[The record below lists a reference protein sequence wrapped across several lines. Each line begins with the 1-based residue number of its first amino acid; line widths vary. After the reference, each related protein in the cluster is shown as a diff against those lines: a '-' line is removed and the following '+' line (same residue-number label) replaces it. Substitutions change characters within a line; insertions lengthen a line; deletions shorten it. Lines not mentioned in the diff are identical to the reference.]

1 MYTLRAKVNFY
12 DKEHPGRLI
21 HSGELLTTNDE
32 ARVKNLLNLNFAE
45 VVTVDKPEAPKEEPV
60 KEAVEAPAEAQNEAP
75 AEEAEAETEAKE
87 EAAEQAA
94 EAEAK
99 GSEEVAEVVTVGS
112 ESYPVAVV
120 KEALNAIGVKTAANA
135 GLKAVSKKVS
145 ELSEE
150 QAQELVKVL
159 TK

>member
-1 MYTLRAKVNFY
+1 MYTLKAKTCFY
-12 DKEHPGRLI
+12 DKEHPGRML
-21 HSGELLTTNDE
+21 HPGELLITKDE
-32 ARVKNLLNLNFAE
+32 ERVKRLQELNFAE
-45 VVTVDKPEAPKEEPV
+45 VVTVDQPEAPKEEPV
-60 KEAVEAPAEAQNEAP
+60 KEAVEAPAEAKNEAP
-75 AEEAEAETEAKE
+75 AE

-99 GSEEVAEVVTVGS
+99 EPEEVAEVVTVGS

-120 KEALNAIGVKTAANA
+120 KKALNAIGVKTAANA

-150 QAQELVKVL
+150 QAQELAKVL

>member
-1 MYTLRAKVNFY
+1 M
-12 DKEHPGRLI
+12 I

-32 ARVKNLLNLNFAE
+32 VRVKNLLALSF
-45 VVTVDKPEAPKEEPV
+45 
-60 KEAVEAPAEAQNEAP
+60 
-75 AEEAEAETEAKE
+75 
-87 EAAEQAA
+87 
-94 EAEAK
+94 
-99 GSEEVAEVVTVGS
+99 AEVVTVGS
-112 ESYPVAVV
+112 ESYPIAVV
-120 KEALNAIGVKTAANA
+120 KEALNAIGVKTAVNA

>member
-1 MYTLRAKVNFY
+1 MYTLKAKTCFY
-12 DKEHPGRLI
+12 DKEHPGRML
-21 HSGELLTTNDE
+21 HPGELLITKDE
-32 ARVKNLLNLNFAE
+32 ERVKRLQELNF
-45 VVTVDKPEAPKEEPV
+45 
-60 KEAVEAPAEAQNEAP
+60 
-75 AEEAEAETEAKE
+75 
-87 EAAEQAA
+87 
-94 EAEAK
+94 
-99 GSEEVAEVVTVGS
+99 AEVVTVGS

-150 QAQELVKVL
+150 QAQELAKVL

>member
-1 MYTLRAKVNFY
+1 MYTLKAKTCFY
-12 DKEHPGRLI
+12 DKEHPGRML
-21 HSGELLTTNDE
+21 HPGELLITKDE
-32 ARVKNLLNLNFAE
+32 ERVKRLQELNFAE
-45 VVTVDKPEAPKEEPV
+45 VVTVDQPEAPKEEPV

-99 GSEEVAEVVTVGS
+99 EPEEVAEVVTVGS

-150 QAQELVKVL
+150 QAQELAKVL

>member
-32 ARVKNLLNLNFAE
+32 ARVKNLLALNFAE

-60 KEAVEAPAEAQNEAP
+60 KEAEEAPAEAQNEAP
-75 AEEAEAETEAKE
+75 AKEAEAETEAKE
-87 EAAEQAA
+87 EAAKKAA
-94 EAEAK
+94 ETEEKEPEEA
-99 GSEEVAEVVTVGS
+99 AEVVTVGS

-120 KEALNAIGVKTAANA
+120 KKALNAIGVKTAANA
-135 GLKAVSKKVS
+135 GLKAVSEKVS

-150 QAQELVKVL
+150 QSQELAKEL

>member
-1 MYTLRAKVNFY
+1 ML
-12 DKEHPGRLI
+12 HPGDLLI
-21 HSGELLTTNDE
+21 TKDE
-32 ARVKNLLNLNFAE
+32 ERVKRLQELNFAE
-45 VVTVDKPEAPKEEPV
+45 VVTVDQPEAPKEEPV

-75 AEEAEAETEAKE
+75 AEEA
-87 EAAEQAA
+87 AEQAA

-99 GSEEVAEVVTVGS
+99 EPEEVAEVVTVGS

-150 QAQELVKVL
+150 QAQELAKVL

>member
-1 MYTLRAKVNFY
+1 MYTLKAKTCFY
-12 DKEHPGRLI
+12 DKEHPGRML
-21 HSGELLTTNDE
+21 HPGELLITKDE
-32 ARVKNLLNLNFAE
+32 ERVKRLQELNFAE
-45 VVTVDKPEAPKEEPV
+45 VVTVDQPEAPKEEPV

-75 AEEAEAETEAKE
+75 AEEA
-87 EAAEQAA
+87 AEQAA

-99 GSEEVAEVVTVGS
+99 EPKEVAEVVTVGS

-150 QAQELVKVL
+150 QAQELAKVL

>member
-1 MYTLRAKVNFY
+1 M
-12 DKEHPGRLI
+12 
-21 HSGELLTTNDE
+21 
-32 ARVKNLLNLNFAE
+32 
-45 VVTVDKPEAPKEEPV
+45 VTVDQPEAPKEEPV

-75 AEEAEAETEAKE
+75 AEEA
-87 EAAEQAA
+87 AEQAA

-99 GSEEVAEVVTVGS
+99 EPKEVAEVVTVGS

-150 QAQELVKVL
+150 QAQELAKVL

>member
-32 ARVKNLLNLNFAE
+32 ARVKNLLALNFAE
-45 VVTVDKPEAPKEEPV
+45 VVTVDNPEAPKKEPV
-60 KEAVEAPAEAQNEAP
+60 KEA
-75 AEEAEAETEAKE
+75 EETP
-87 EAAEQAA
+87 
-94 EAEAK
+94 
-99 GSEEVAEVVTVGS
+99 AEVVTVGS

-120 KEALNAIGVKTAANA
+120 KKALNAIGIKTAANA
-135 GLKAVSKKVS
+135 GLKAVSQKVS

-150 QAQELVKVL
+150 QAQELAKEL

>member
-32 ARVKNLLNLNFAE
+32 VRVKNLLALSFAE

-60 KEAVEAPAEAQNEAP
+60 KEAVEAPAKETA
-75 AEEAEAETEAKE
+75 AETEAKE
-87 EAAEQAA
+87 EAAET
-94 EAEAK
+94 EAK
-99 GSEEVAEVVTVGS
+99 EPEEAAEVVTVGS
-112 ESYPVAVV
+112 ESYPIAVV
-120 KEALNAIGVKTAANA
+120 KEALNAIGVKTAVNA

>member
-1 MYTLRAKVNFY
+1 M
-12 DKEHPGRLI
+12 I

-32 ARVKNLLNLNFAE
+32 ARVKNLLALNFAE

-60 KEAVEAPAEAQNEAP
+60 KEAEEAPAEAQNEAP
-75 AEEAEAETEAKE
+75 AKETEAETEAKE
-87 EAAEQAA
+87 DSAKKAAET
-94 EAEAK
+94 EAK
-99 GSEEVAEVVTVGS
+99 EPEKVAEVVTVGS

-120 KEALNAIGVKTAANA
+120 KKALNAIGVKTAANA
-135 GLKAVSKKVS
+135 GLKAVSEKVS

-150 QAQELVKVL
+150 QVQELAREL

>member
-32 ARVKNLLNLNFAE
+32 ARVKNLLALNFAE
-45 VVTVDKPEAPKEEPV
+45 VVTVDNPEAPKKEPV
-60 KEAVEAPAEAQNEAP
+60 KEAEETPAEAQNQAP
-75 AEEAEAETEAKE
+75 DKEAEADTEAKDN
-87 EAAEQAA
+87 AAEKAD

-99 GSEEVAEVVTVGS
+99 ESEEVAEVVTVGS

-150 QAQELVKVL
+150 QAQELAKEL

>member
-32 ARVKNLLNLNFAE
+32 ARVKNLLALNFAE
-45 VVTVDKPEAPKEEPV
+45 VVTVDKPEAPKGEPV
-60 KEAVEAPAEAQNEAP
+60 KGAEEAPAEAQNEAP
-75 AEEAEAETEAKE
+75 AKEAEAETEAKKAAETEEKEPE
-87 EAAEQAA
+87 EA
-94 EAEAK
+94 
-99 GSEEVAEVVTVGS
+99 AEVVTVGS
-112 ESYPVAVV
+112 ESYPIAVV
-120 KEALNAIGVKTAANA
+120 KKALNAIGIKTAANA
-135 GLKAVSKKVS
+135 GLKAVSQKVS

-150 QAQELVKVL
+150 QAQELAKEL

>member
-1 MYTLRAKVNFY
+1 ML
-12 DKEHPGRLI
+12 HP
-21 HSGELLTTNDE
+21 GELLITKDE
-32 ARVKNLLNLNFAE
+32 ERVKRLQELNFAE
-45 VVTVDKPEAPKEEPV
+45 VVTVDQPEAPKEEPV

-75 AEEAEAETEAKE
+75 AEEA
-87 EAAEQAA
+87 AEQAA

-99 GSEEVAEVVTVGS
+99 EPKEVAEVVTVGS

-150 QAQELVKVL
+150 QAQELAKVL

>member
-32 ARVKNLLNLNFAE
+32 ARLKNLLALNFAE
-45 VVTVDKPEAPKEEPV
+45 VVTVDNPEAPKGEPV
-60 KEAVEAPAEAQNEAP
+60 KGAEEAPAEAQNEAP
-75 AEEAEAETEAKE
+75 AKEAAETEEKE
-87 EAAEQAA
+87 PE
-94 EAEAK
+94 K
-99 GSEEVAEVVTVGS
+99 VAEVVTVGS

-120 KEALNAIGVKTAANA
+120 KKALNAIGIKTAANA
-135 GLKAVSKKVS
+135 GLKAVSQKVS

-150 QAQELVKVL
+150 QAQELAKEL

>member
-32 ARVKNLLNLNFAE
+32 ARVKNLLALSFAE

-60 KEAVEAPAEAQNEAP
+60 KEAVEAPAKET
-75 AEEAEAETEAKE
+75 EAETEAKE
-87 EAAEQAA
+87 EAAET
-94 EAEAK
+94 EAK
-99 GSEEVAEVVTVGS
+99 EPEEAAEVVTVGS
-112 ESYPVAVV
+112 ESYPIAVV

>member
-32 ARVKNLLNLNFAE
+32 ARVKNLLALSFAE

-75 AEEAEAETEAKE
+75 AKETAAETEAKE
-87 EAAEQAA
+87 EAAET
-94 EAEAK
+94 EAK
-99 GSEEVAEVVTVGS
+99 EPEEAAEVVTVGS
-112 ESYPVAVV
+112 ESYPIAVV

>member
-1 MYTLRAKVNFY
+1 MYTLKAKVNFY
-12 DKEHPGRLI
+12 DKEHPGRMM
-21 HSGELLTTNDE
+21 HPGELLTTKDE
-32 ARVKNLLNLNFAE
+32 ERVKRLQELNFAE
-45 VVTVDKPEAPKEEPV
+45 VVTVDQPEAPKEEPV

-75 AEEAEAETEAKE
+75 AEEVKAEAEAPE

-94 EAEAK
+94 EAETK
-99 GSEEVAEVVTVGS
+99 ESEKVAEVVTVGS

-120 KEALNAIGVKTAANA
+120 KEALKAIGVKTAANA
-135 GLKAVSKKVS
+135 GVPSVSKKVS

>member
-32 ARVKNLLNLNFAE
+32 ARLKNLLALNFAE
-45 VVTVDKPEAPKEEPV
+45 VVTVDNPEAPKGEPV
-60 KEAVEAPAEAQNEAP
+60 KGAEEAPAEAQNEAP
-75 AEEAEAETEAKE
+75 AKEAAETEGKEPE
-87 EAAEQAA
+87 EA
-94 EAEAK
+94 
-99 GSEEVAEVVTVGS
+99 AEVVTVGS

-120 KEALNAIGVKTAANA
+120 KKALNAIGIKTAANA
-135 GLKAVSKKVS
+135 GLKAVSQKVS

-150 QAQELVKVL
+150 QAQELAKEL

>member
-1 MYTLRAKVNFY
+1 ML
-12 DKEHPGRLI
+12 HP
-21 HSGELLTTNDE
+21 GELLITKDE
-32 ARVKNLLNLNFAE
+32 ERVKRLQELNFAE
-45 VVTVDKPEAPKEEPV
+45 VVTVDQPEAPKEEPV

-75 AEEAEAETEAKE
+75 AEEA
-87 EAAEQAA
+87 AEQAA

-99 GSEEVAEVVTVGS
+99 EPEEVAEVVTVGS

-120 KEALNAIGVKTAANA
+120 KKALNAIGVKTAANA

-150 QAQELVKVL
+150 QAQELAKVL

>member
-1 MYTLRAKVNFY
+1 M
-12 DKEHPGRLI
+12 I

-32 ARVKNLLNLNFAE
+32 ARVKNLLALNFAE
-45 VVTVDKPEAPKEEPV
+45 VVTVDNPEAPKKEPV
-60 KEAVEAPAEAQNEAP
+60 KEA
-75 AEEAEAETEAKE
+75 EETP
-87 EAAEQAA
+87 
-94 EAEAK
+94 
-99 GSEEVAEVVTVGS
+99 AEVVTVGS

>member
-32 ARVKNLLNLNFAE
+32 ARLKNLLALNFAE
-45 VVTVDKPEAPKEEPV
+45 VVTVDNPEAPKGEPV
-60 KEAVEAPAEAQNEAP
+60 KGAEEAPAEAQNEAP
-75 AEEAEAETEAKE
+75 AKEAAETEEKEPE
-87 EAAEQAA
+87 EA
-94 EAEAK
+94 
-99 GSEEVAEVVTVGS
+99 AEVVTVGS

-120 KEALNAIGVKTAANA
+120 KKALNAIGIKTAANA
-135 GLKAVSKKVS
+135 GLKAVSQKVS

-150 QAQELVKVL
+150 QAQELAKEL